1 MTMTLRSAR
10 LQVPLQ
16 QRRRRRQDVV
26 DALAAF
32 LTTLVFVLAVFVLG
46 LLLIHSALS

>member
-10 LQVPLQ
+10 LPVPPQ
-16 QRRRRRQDVV
+16 QRRRRRRDVA

-32 LTTLVFVLAVFVLG
+32 LATLVFALAVFVLG